1 MSLSA
6 RSYASCFSRKVLARS
21 RSLCFVGILIFSSGF
36 ASGASDGAHFWLSTS
51 SIGSSGPE
59 APALATTVG
68 SIGTLYIWGRPRAGR
83 QLQSISLN
91 LIADAPGIDFDDG
104 SYTIYN
110 GIEGGVFR
118 FENVIDSSSTPTLTS
133 EYSAAEVMAG
143 DADNLYGINAFNLF
157 GGPPTYRG
165 MGPTC
170 SDGEANCEIAGDG
183 EPAWL
188 IASIDIGAVSVAPTV
203 NLYLQVGD
211 RGMVE
216 QTLADGDYDF
226 SAEVDASDHTVWTS
240 AYGSTTEFAADGN
253 GDGMVD
259 AADYTVWRDHL
270 GDMAVLGAVADTTV
284 RFGVDA
290 AMGDEPLYNASTD
303 KDKSLG
309 GDDPDAVISI
319 AAPSNSV
326 PEPTTLWLMAWA
338 VSATS
343 IKRHKSLSN

>member
-1 MSLSA
+1 MDTPATPPDKSVPKA
-6 RSYASCFSRKVLARS
+6 DAAKR
-21 RSLCFVGILIFSSGF
+21 GG
-36 ASGASDGAHFWLSTS
+36 GAGGGKPAPLPP
-51 SIGSSGPE
+51 GSSPAASAILGPDSE
-59 APALATTVG
+59 WKEKVIQIRRVTKVVK
-68 SIGTLYIWGRPRAGR
+68 
-83 QLQSISLN
+83 
-91 LIADAPGIDFDDG
+91 
-104 SYTIYN
+104 
-110 GIEGGVFR
+110 GGKKMSFR
-118 FENVIDSSSTPTLTS
+118 SVVI
-133 EYSAAEVMAG
+133 V
-143 DADNLYGINAFNLF
+143 
-157 GGPPTYRG
+157 
-165 MGPTC
+165 
-170 SDGEANCEIAGDG
+170 
-183 EPAWL
+183 
-188 IASIDIGAVSVAPTV
+188 
-203 NLYLQVGD
+203 
-211 RGMVE
+211 
-216 QTLADGDYDF
+216 
-226 SAEVDASDHTVWTS
+226 
-240 AYGSTTEFAADGN
+240 GN